1 MISRE
6 VLCELF
12 AQVLDQLQDDVPI
25 ADAVLSSAE
34 NRPLG
39 IVLVID
45 DPVIAAKFAALL
57 PQLRARLG
65 VT

>member
-1 MISRE
+1 MIDRE
-6 VLCELF
+6 VLRGLF
-12 AQVLDQLQDDVPI
+12 AGALDQLDQDVSFVDV
-25 ADAVLSSAE
+25 VLSSAE

-65 VT
+65 VA